1 MNSTYIRKNDEITN
15 RLRLSLASNEIEQF
29 ILTFLSLHVSDQAAF
44 FLGLNERK
52 RETVL
57 KSLKPS
63 EFAGIFQELSLDDRR
78 LIVAYLDSNYATEM
92 LNFMVSIEAAAF
104 LRSISKRKA
113 VSLLDAMQ
121 PEVRTKVERIMKYPV
136 NSSGTLIHTVFQ
148 IVDRADTVEA
158 VLSRLRLSSEDNYY
172 YFLYVTNQDLRL
184 IGVVSIHQLLR
195 ARSDSKME
203 MLMNTNIISIH
214 DHANQTHAADLIKK
228 YDLHELPV
236 TDQDGIMI
244 GIIKVDDVLDLLEE
258 RMTQRIQNIA
268 ALKSGLSFSSSTF
281 RLVSQRLPWLIGLTV
296 LGFLMTKIMAPFIAS
311 LEHFTTLALF
321 IPVILAMSGN
331 GGIQSLS
338 VVIRRMSVSPVSG
351 KGSWYLLG
359 KEAGIGVL
367 TGFVCGVF
375 ATVLSILLLDS
386 SLMFSTIVGLALFI
400 SVLFGTITGAILPL
414 IVKRL
419 NIDPAIASG
428 PVVTTLTDIVALF
441 IYYSVANLLIPFATS

>member
-1 MNSTYIRKNDEITN
+1 MNSKYIRKNDEITN
-15 RLRLSLASNEIEQF
+15 RLRVSLASNEIQKF
-29 ILTFLSLHVSDQAAF
+29 ILTFLSLHVSDQATF
-44 FLGLNERK
+44 FLELNERK

-78 LIVAYLDSNYATEM
+78 LIVAYLDSKYVTEM

-104 LRSISKRKA
+104 VRSLSRRKA
-113 VSLLDAMQ
+113 ASLLNAMQ
-121 PEVRTKVERIMKYPV
+121 PEARTKVERILKYPV
-136 NSSGTLIHTVFQ
+136 DSSGALIHTEFQ
-148 IVDRADTVEA
+148 TVDKADTVEA
-158 VLSRLRLSSEDNYY
+158 VLNRLRLSSEDNY

-184 IGVVSIHQLLR
+184 IGVVLIHQLLR

-214 DHANQTHAADLIKK
+214 DHADQTNAADLIKK

-281 RLVSQRLPWLIGLTV
+281 RLVTQRLPWLIGLTV

-338 VVIRRMSVSPVSG
+338 VVIRRMSVSPVRG
-351 KGSWYLLG
+351 KDSWYLLG

-414 IVKRL
+414 IVKHL

-428 PVVTTLTDIVALF
+428 PVVTTLTDVVALL
-441 IYYSVANLLIPFATS
+441 IYYSVSTLLIPFATS